1 MCLSTKLLIH
11 YHIELE
17 NVRNHKL
24 MVISIKIL
32 LIGTGAAVTD
42 MSVRLPGVILSEL
55 LVSILSSYFAYTCGA
70 FNSPSL
76 KEFTKPYTTLPHT
89 SVISSFINGFW
100 SRNYTEAC

>member
-32 LIGTGAAVTD
+32 LIGTSAAVTD

-55 LVSILSSYFAYTCGA
+55 LVSILS
-70 FNSPSL
+70 
-76 KEFTKPYTTLPHT
+76 
-89 SVISSFINGFW
+89 
-100 SRNYTEAC
+100 